1 MIDMMKLFLDYIS
14 SDQIYSSA
22 HRKLA
27 LQAEDTGI
35 FMGDPRHN
43 FRGATITLVEGHGK
57 K

>member
-1 MIDMMKLFLDYIS
+1 MIDMMKLFLDYIHL
-14 SDQIYSSA
+14 YSLA